1 MSNRPGSKDPRQPGK
16 LPRPPASGKPA
27 ARGVRPAKRPAAVQ
41 PFNPNAPGVKSGRP
55 TVRGEAIRILA
66 RVDSD
71 GGYADILID
80 HALRTGTFPDMR
92 DRALLTELVMGTLR
106 RRGTLDTVLRP
117 HLSRSLEK
125 TDPSVRNALRLAV
138 YQLMYMRVPERAAL
152 FETVE
157 AVKALRGEQV
167 AGFANGVLRSVLR
180 DGTRV
185 KLPEGPWAA
194 RVGAECSAPEALAT
208 ALMRTMGGPEATAY
222 LAAALEKPPFTVR
235 ANPFGLTLD
244 ALMAHLAE
252 SGREPEPCRYA
263 PDGIVLR
270 SPSAIH
276 TDTDFRQ
283 GRYLVMDEGAQ
294 LIAPLLH
301 PSAGDAILDA
311 CAAPGGKTAHLSG
324 LSGGKASIT
333 ATDVSEA
340 RVSILRETIE
350 QLRVPGVETCIHDWA
365 SAALPGSEGRFDK
378 ALVDAPCTGMGII
391 RRNPD
396 AKWRFDPEGP
406 ARMAV
411 LQLSILRNVWTA
423 LKPGGMLLYCTC
435 SPLRE
440 EDEQVVEAF
449 VADTGATRIGRGII
463 LARGWPGPQDAV
475 GEDGS
480 VRLYPHRHGTDGFF
494 AALLR
499 KD

>member
-1 MSNRPGSKDPRQPGK
+1 
-16 LPRPPASGKPA
+16 
-27 ARGVRPAKRPAAVQ
+27 
-41 PFNPNAPGVKSGRP
+41 
-55 TVRGEAIRILA
+55 VRGEAIRILA
-66 RVDSD
+66 RVDTE
-71 GGYADILID
+71 GGFADILID
-80 HALRTGTFPDMR
+80 HALRTDALTDVR
-92 DRALLTELVMGTLR
+92 DRGMLTELVMGTLR
-106 RRGTLDTVLRP
+106 RRGTLDTVLAP

-138 YQLMYMRVPERAAL
+138 YQLLYMRVPDRAAL

-185 KLPEGPWAA
+185 KLPDGPWAA

-208 ALMRTMGGPEATAY
+208 ALMRTMGGTEASAF
-222 LAAALEKPPFTVR
+222 LAEALEKPPFTVR
-235 ANPFGLTLD
+235 ANPFCITRD
-244 ALMAHLAE
+244 ALIALLAE
-252 SGREPEPCRYA
+252 GGREPSPCRFA
-263 PDGIVLR
+263 ADGVVLGA
-270 SPSAIH
+270 PSAIH

-294 LIAPLLH
+294 LIAPLLS
-301 PSAGDAILDA
+301 PAPGEAILDA
-311 CAAPGGKTAHLSG
+311 CAAPGGKTTHLAA
-324 LSGGKASIT
+324 LSGGKAAIT
-333 ATDVSEA
+333 ATDLSEA
-340 RVSILRETIE
+340 RVAMLRETIAR
-350 QLRVPGVETCIHDWA
+350 LHAPGIETCVHDWSA
-365 SAALPGSEGRFDK
+365 STLPGAEGRFDK

-396 AKWRFDPEGP
+396 AKWRFKPEDPG
-406 ARMAV
+406 RMAA
-411 LQLSILRNVWTA
+411 LQLSILRNVWRA
-423 LKPGGMLLYCTC
+423 LKAGGTLLYCTC

-440 EDEQVVEAF
+440 EDEQVVETFASEE
-449 VADTGATRIGRGII
+449 GATRVGRGVI

-475 GEDGS
+475 SEEGH
-480 VRLYPHRHGTDGFF
+480 VRLVPQRHGTDGFF